1 MCGLAGKLFFDR
13 SRVVDPALLERM
25 ACAIAHRGPDDQ
37 GVWAEGPIGL
47 SSRRLAV
54 IDLSQRGHQPMA
66 SADGRL
72 HIAYNGEVYNFQILR
87 TELERAGYR
96 FRSTSDTEVL
106 LALYERDGEHMVRHL
121 RGMFAFA
128 LWDSTRRRLLL
139 VRDRLGKKPLFY
151 FQHAHGLTFGSEPK
165 ALLQDPEVPAEP
177 DEEALSLYLG
187 LGYVPAPWSAFRGMK
202 KLPPAH
208 LAVVE
213 NGQLQTGNSCQVR
226 PRGRSAIRA
235 SARHSGCRSFT

>member
-72 HIAYNGEVYNFQILR
+72 PPVYSLTRFGLELAQQR
-87 TELERAGYR
+87 T
-96 FRSTSDTEVL
+96 
-106 LALYERDGEHMVRHL
+106 
-121 RGMFAFA
+121 
-128 LWDSTRRRLLL
+128 
-139 VRDRLGKKPLFY
+139 
-151 FQHAHGLTFGSEPK
+151 
-165 ALLQDPEVPAEP
+165 
-177 DEEALSLYLG
+177 
-187 LGYVPAPWSAFRGMK
+187 
-202 KLPPAH
+202 PPAVH
-208 LAVVE
+208 PQRE
-213 NGQLQTGNSCQVR
+213 WKPTEQR
-226 PRGRSAIRA
+226 EPPM
-235 SARHSGCRSFT
+235 